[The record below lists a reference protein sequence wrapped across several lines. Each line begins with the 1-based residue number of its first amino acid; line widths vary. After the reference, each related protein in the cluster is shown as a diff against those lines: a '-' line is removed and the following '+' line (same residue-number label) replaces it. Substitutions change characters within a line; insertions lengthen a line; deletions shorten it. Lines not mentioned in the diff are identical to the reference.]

1 MDLNQLI
8 PAYLVSKKNSVKLV
22 LFTAG
27 FALLFINLYSP
38 FDVRSWFGL
47 DLKSQE
53 LFFYSSLIILT
64 GVLVAVISRVI
75 LYHYNKRRI
84 KTKLWAFL
92 LIIALEVFFMALFFT
107 IYESVFIKDDNRTY
121 IQVFEASVQNTTLV
135 LLLPYAVLWLY
146 FSWVDKNHRIK
157 QLTDPDEKY
166 EFDSKSMIPFLDEK
180 GTMRIS
186 IKLEDILY
194 IKGTDNYVTIYYN
207 KNNEICKFLLR
218 NTIKNLEQKF
228 TNLPITRCHRS
239 FMVNFDKIKVIRREK
254 GGHILEIETNPPIE
268 VPISKTYIKDVFQLF
283 ENA

>member
-1 MDLNQLI
+1 MDLNQVI
-8 PAYLVSKKNSVKLV
+8 PAYLVSKKNSIKLV

-38 FDVRSWFGL
+38 FDVRNWFGL

-64 GVLVAVISRVI
+64 GVLVAVISRVL
-75 LYHYNKRRI
+75 LYHYNKKKV

-121 IQVFEASVQNTTLV
+121 IQVFNASVQNTTLV

-146 FSWVDKNHRIK
+146 FSWADKNYRIK
-157 QLTDPDEKY
+157 QLTDPEGKT
-166 EFDSKSMIPFLDEK
+166 EIDSKSMIPFLDEK

-186 IKLEDILY
+186 IKMEDILY
-194 IKGTDNYVTIYYN
+194 IKGTDNYVTLFYN
-207 KNNEICKFLLR
+207 KNNDISKFLLR

-228 TNLPITRCHRS
+228 IDLPITRCHRS
-239 FMVNFDKIKVIRREK
+239 YMVNFDKIKVIRRER
-254 GGHILEIETNPPIE
+254 GGHILEIDTNPPIE
-268 VPISKTYIKDVFQLF
+268 VPISKTYIKEVFQLF

>member
-1 MDLNQLI
+1 MDLNQII
-8 PAYLVSKKNSVKLV
+8 PAYLVSKKNSIRLV

-75 LYHYNKRRI
+75 LYHYNKKKI

-121 IQVFEASVQNTTLV
+121 FEVFKASVQNTTLV

-146 FSWVDKNHRIK
+146 FSWLDKNHRIK
-157 QLTDPDEKY
+157 QLIESEEKIAY
-166 EFDSKSMIPFLDEK
+166 DSKSMIPFLDEK

-186 IKLEDILY
+186 IKMDDILY
-194 IKGTDNYVTIYYN
+194 IKGADNYVTIYYN
-207 KNNEICKFLLR
+207 KNNGINKFLLR
-218 NTIKNLEQKF
+218 NTIKNLEQRF
-228 TNLPITRCHRS
+228 LDLPITRCHRS
-239 FMVNFDKIKVIRREK
+239 YMVNFEKIKVIRRER

-268 VPISKTYIKDVFQLF
+268 VPVSKTYIKEVFQLF

>member
-194 IKGTDNYVTIYYN
+194 IKGTDNYVTLYYN